1 VTRTVVLDASAALV
15 LLIDPGSA
23 GERVAARLDGASVVA
38 PDLLPYEVTNVLR
51 RHRNAGR
58 LSDAEARLA
67 LDGLHSLSIDL
78 WSHAVLTDRI
88 WSLGAN
94 LSAYDAAYV
103 ALAEKLDA
111 VLLTADK
118 RIAGAPG
125 VACTIEVVAP
135 ER

>member
-1 VTRTVVLDASAALV
+1 MTRTVVLDASAALV
-15 LLIDPGSA
+15 LLFDPGPA
-23 GERVAARLDGASVVA
+23 GEHVAARLDGASVVA

-58 LSDAEARLA
+58 LSETEARLA
-67 LDGLHSLSIDL
+67 VDGLRSLSIDL
-78 WSHAVLTDRI
+78 WPHAVLADRI
-88 WSLGAN
+88 WLLGAN

-103 ALAEKLDA
+103 ALAEELDA

-125 VACTIEVVAP
+125 VSCTIEVVAL

>member
-1 VTRTVVLDASAALV
+1 MTRTVVLDASAALV
-15 LLIDPGSA
+15 LLIDPGPV
-23 GERVAARLDGASVVA
+23 GEHVATRLDGAAVVA

-78 WSHAVLTDRI
+78 WSHAVLADRV

-103 ALAEKLDA
+103 ALAEKLGA
-111 VLLTADK
+111 VLLTGDK

-125 VACTIEVVAP
+125 VTPTIEVVAP

>member
-1 VTRTVVLDASAALV
+1 VTRTVVLDASAALL
-15 LLIDPGSA
+15 LLIDPGPA
-23 GERVAARLDGASVVA
+23 GEHVAARLDGAPIVA

-58 LSDAEARLA
+58 LSEAEARLA
-67 LDGLHSLSIDL
+67 LAGLHHLPIDL
-78 WSHAVLTDRI
+78 WSHALLAERV

-103 ALAEKLDA
+103 ALAERLDA
-111 VLLTADK
+111 VLLTADA

-125 VACTIEVVAP
+125 VTCAIEVVTVG
-135 ER
+135 R